1 MFLNFWN
8 EVPNGLK
15 SSHLTVSS
23 QNSIHINEK
32 NFNATFL
39 PSNDG
44 GRPKENSGYG
54 HGGQCRK

>member
-15 SSHLTVSS
+15 STHHIVSS
-23 QNSIHINEK
+23 TNSIHINET
-32 NFNATFL
+32 NINITFL
-39 PSNDG
+39 PSDDG